1 MKIKLVKRA
10 NPQKKT
16 EKKFYA
22 NAVNAGRKTLRDI
35 SRDIAGRSSLTRG
48 DIDNVLLNFVE
59 CLPGYLRDGFSIQL
73 GEFCTLRA
81 SLACKGAATEKEF
94 KTETIKPRIVF
105 TPGMELK
112 RALQE
117 TTYEAVKGE
126 MEIKGG

>member
-73 GEFCTLRA
+73 GEFGTLRI
-81 SLACKGAATEKEF
+81 SLSSKGAATAKDF
-94 KTETIKPRIVF
+94 NTGNIKARIIF
-105 TPGMELK
+105 TPGVALK
-112 RALQE
+112 QRLQGISFE
-117 TTYEAVKGE
+117 VVK
-126 MEIKGG
+126 K